1 MSTERTDPLSAFMH
15 MLDRERALHV
25 AFLADLLAR
34 PACFDAAYV
43 VDYAA
48 RNGHRLELAA
58 VEAYLQDPAG
68 SERRLT
74 GFERDFLVGRSRAMR
89 ATGLDTN
96 PDDAVTAHCRDS
108 ERRAP

>member
-1 MSTERTDPLSAFMH
+1 MPESMDQLFAFVES
-15 MLDRERALHV
+15 LDRNREAHAALI
-25 AFLADLLAR
+25 ADLLAR